1 MTVPKKLTNLS
12 HFILA
17 IIVVGGIFL
26 RSYKIHE
33 PLGDWHSWRQADTAS
48 VAKEYVK
55 SGRIDLFHPKFHD
68 LSSIPSGLNNLQGWR
83 MVEFPLRDGLHA
95 LIALNFPQLGFLEIG
110 RGLSIAFSSLT
121 IIIIYLIVLSLSGP
135 VAALSSA
142 LIYAVIPYNM
152 YYGRVILPEPML
164 VMFTMLTLWLY
175 LKYCDTRKVG
185 YWISTLLALTCAV
198 LLKPTSLIILL
209 PMIGYFFATSAKTFK
224 LLLSSLLLPL
234 LAIIPYYFWRRH
246 IAIYPEG
253 IPASSWLFNSN
264 GIRFK
269 GAWFR
274 WLFGERIGK
283 MILGYFGLIPLGF
296 GLVALG
302 DKKKETLVYG
312 GLLLGSLS
320 YLAIIAT
327 GNVQHDYYQIQIIPT
342 LAILAGLGVSYALS
356 LKKTLFGKFA
366 VSCLLLATL
375 VLSLALSWYEL
386 KGFFWVNNR
395 AMVEAGQYI
404 DANTASDALVIAPYQ
419 GDTAF
424 LYQTNR
430 RGWPIGGEIDL
441 KIKSGAD
448 YYVTTTRDKEFNDL
462 KSVYPVIIENDRFAV
477 IDLGRKIK

>member
-1 MTVPKKLTNLS
+1 MPKRLTNLS
-12 HFILA
+12 HLILA

-26 RSYKIHE
+26 RTYKIHE

-55 SGRIDLFHPKFHD
+55 AGHIDLLHPKFHD
-68 LSSIPSGLNNLQGWR
+68 LSSIPSGLNNPNGWR

-95 LIALNFPQLGFLEIG
+95 LIALNFPQFGFLEIG
-110 RGLSIAFSSLT
+110 RGLSIVFSALT
-121 IIIIYLIVLSLSGP
+121 IIIIYLIVFSLSGP

-142 LIYAVIPYNM
+142 LIYAVLPYNM

-164 VMFTMLTLWLY
+164 VMFTMLTLLLY
-175 LKYCDTRKVG
+175 IRFVDTGKLR
-185 YWISTLLALTCAV
+185 YWITGALSLTVAV

-209 PMIGYFFATSAKTFK
+209 PMIGYFFATTHKSFK

-264 GIRFK
+264 SIRFK

-312 GLLLGSLS
+312 GLLLGSLA
-320 YLAIIAT
+320 YLSIIAT

-342 LAILAGLGVSYALS
+342 LAIFAGLGVSYILS
-356 LKKTLFGKFA
+356 LKKSLFSKFA
-366 VSCLLLATL
+366 VSCMLLATL

-395 AMVEAGQYI
+395 AMVEAGEYI
-404 DANTASDALVIAPYQ
+404 DANTPKDALVIAPYQ

-430 RGWPIGGEIDL
+430 RGWPIGGEIDI
-441 KIKSGAD
+441 KITAGAD
-448 YYVTTTRDKEFNDL
+448 YYVTTTRDQEFNDV
-462 KSVYPVIIENDRFAV
+462 KAKYPVMIENDRFAV